1 VISLDSM
8 VNIAF
13 PAMAATFGVSAPAM
27 RWVIVCYVLSYAFLS
42 FAGGALG
49 DRIGY
54 RPVFVV
60 GMAGSAVA
68 YVVAAAAP
76 TFGWLLAGRVMQ
88 GLAGGLVY
96 GTAPAIVTAGADR
109 TGRTRALGF
118 LNGALGLA
126 FAIGPIVA
134 GLLIATVGWRA
145 VFSARAPLALIALV
159 AALRG
164 LRRDGPGAL
173 RGPVRVRDVLRRP
186 ALHLGALP
194 FLAFGGNFA
203 IWLLA
208 PFYIVERRGLGPM
221 VGGLMFTLTP
231 LGMALGAPLAARLAE
246 RLGTRLTVVAGLLVE
261 ALGLAALGT
270 AGATTPFT
278 AVAAELFAAG
288 LGLGVFV
295 VPNMAALMEEFKP
308 HQQGAAGGFAFLA
321 RTLGIVAG
329 VLTWAQIFELARG
342 ALGFDVAFER
352 ALLTAGATVLVAA
365 VLATLRQGMTPPR
378 RD

>member
-173 RGPVRVRDVLRRP
+173 RGPVSVRDVLRRP
-186 ALHLGALP
+186 
-194 FLAFGGNFA
+194 
-203 IWLLA
+203 
-208 PFYIVERRGLGPM
+208 VRRGLGPM

-231 LGMALGAPLAARLAE
+231 LGMALGAPLAPRLAE

-270 AGATTPFT
+270 AGATTPFA

-365 VLATLRQGMTPPR
+365 LLAMVR
-378 RD
+378 RSG

>member
-1 VISLDSM
+1 M

-60 GMAGSAVA
+60 GMA
-68 YVVAAAAP
+68 
-76 TFGWLLAGRVMQ
+76 
-88 GLAGGLVY
+88 
-96 GTAPAIVTAGADR
+96 AGA
-109 TGRTRALGF
+109 A
-118 LNGALGLA
+118 
-126 FAIGPIVA
+126 
-134 GLLIATVGWRA
+134 
-145 VFSARAPLALIALV
+145 LALIALV

-173 RGPVRVRDVLRRP
+173 RGPVSVRDVLRRP
-186 ALHLGALP
+186 VLHLGALP

-231 LGMALGAPLAARLAE
+231 
-246 RLGTRLTVVAGLLVE
+246 
-261 ALGLAALGT
+261 
-270 AGATTPFT
+270 
-278 AVAAELFAAG
+278 
-288 LGLGVFV
+288 
-295 VPNMAALMEEFKP
+295 
-308 HQQGAAGGFAFLA
+308 
-321 RTLGIVAG
+321 
-329 VLTWAQIFELARG
+329 
-342 ALGFDVAFER
+342 
-352 ALLTAGATVLVAA
+352 
-365 VLATLRQGMTPPR
+365 
-378 RD
+378 

>member
-1 VISLDSM
+1 
-8 VNIAF
+8 
-13 PAMAATFGVSAPAM
+13 
-27 RWVIVCYVLSYAFLS
+27 
-42 FAGGALG
+42 
-49 DRIGY
+49 
-54 RPVFVV
+54 
-60 GMAGSAVA
+60 
-68 YVVAAAAP
+68 
-76 TFGWLLAGRVMQ
+76 
-88 GLAGGLVY
+88 
-96 GTAPAIVTAGADR
+96 
-109 TGRTRALGF
+109 
-118 LNGALGLA
+118 
-126 FAIGPIVA
+126 
-134 GLLIATVGWRA
+134 
-145 VFSARAPLALIALV
+145 
-159 AALRG
+159 
-164 LRRDGPGAL
+164 
-173 RGPVRVRDVLRRP
+173 
-186 ALHLGALP
+186 
-194 FLAFGGNFA
+194 
-203 IWLLA
+203 
-208 PFYIVERRGLGPM
+208 
-221 VGGLMFTLTP
+221 MFTLTP

-352 ALLTAGATVLVAA
+352 ALLTAGATVLVAV

>member
-1 VISLDSM
+1 M

-13 PAMAATFGVSAPAM
+13 PGMAATFGVSAPAM

-42 FAGGALG
+42 SAGGALG
-49 DRIGY
+49 DRMGS
-54 RPVFVV
+54 RRVFVV

-173 RGPVRVRDVLRRP
+173 RGPVSVRDVLRRP
-186 ALHLGALP
+186 VLHLGALP
-194 FLAFGGNFA
+194 FLAFGGDFA

-208 PFYIVERRGLGPM
+208 PFHIVERGGRLRVPGSHARHRRRCAHVGADLRARTRSARLRRGLRARAPDCRRDRAGRR
-221 VGGLMFTLTP
+221 GAGDAQARDDAAAQGLSTSP
-231 LGMALGAPLAARLAE
+231 RVNERLAQNAPCCRASREGEGMGGEDSCPPSHLENQSAGSSATARCFTPRSPGPPSSRRSHRPRRRRSRE
-246 RLGTRLTVVAGLLVE
+246 RTR
-261 ALGLAALGT
+261 
-270 AGATTPFT
+270 
-278 AVAAELFAAG
+278 AAG
-288 LGLGVFV
+288 D
-295 VPNMAALMEEFKP
+295 
-308 HQQGAAGGFAFLA
+308 
-321 RTLGIVAG
+321 R
-329 VLTWAQIFELARG
+329 
-342 ALGFDVAFER
+342 
-352 ALLTAGATVLVAA
+352 
-365 VLATLRQGMTPPR
+365 
-378 RD
+378 